1 MIRWFSNLFLPSAK
15 GTGIVKEKL
24 KRLSK
29 LQYSIWQNPIS
40 SLKIMESFVKTWK
53 MLCYKISM
61 LCKRQNEAMYH
72 YNQMKKRHRKNE

>member
-1 MIRWFSNLFLPSAK
+1 MIYNR
-15 GTGIVKEKL
+15 EKL